1 MKCDGTSELRAAA
14 GELDDRASVEVAAQV
29 LEALAHAHG
38 RGIIHRDVKPSNV
51 LLADSDGIDVRL
63 LDFGLAQME
72 EFDTLTAMG
81 DVPDP
86 PQLKGQR

>member
-1 MKCDGTSELRAAA
+1 M
-14 GELDDRASVEVAAQV
+14 

-51 LLADSDGIDVRL
+51 LLAESDVIDVRL

-72 EFDTLTAMG
+72 EFDTLTAIG
-81 DVPDP
+81 DVPGHSRMSP
-86 PQLKGQR
+86 PSGCSARTPPRRPTSGRSA